1 MQDVTSLS
9 PLNIQ
14 EADNALKEL
23 ASEIACDSFDM
34 GAILKAHSL
43 TLEQF
48 KRIEHTPRFQMYLKE
63 AVANWN
69 STANTQERV
78 KSKTAVSV
86 EDMLPTLHSTVLDK
100 TQPLAPRVE
109 LFKALMRAAGIGE
122 KATAGASDAGE
133 KFSVTINLGGE
144 KSLKIERTLPTQ
156 VSEIIEGE
164 AY

>member
-1 MQDVTSLS
+1 MQDVTNLKPLDIDAADASLRS
-9 PLNIQ
+9 I
-14 EADNALKEL
+14 DK
-23 ASEIACDSFDM
+23 EIACDSFDM
-34 GAILKAHSL
+34 GDILKAHSL

-48 KRIEHTPRFQMYLKE
+48 KRIEHTPRFQLYLRE
-63 AVANWN
+63 ALADWN

-122 KATAGASDAGE
+122 KSTTGANDAGE

-144 KSLKIERTLPTQ
+144 NSLKIEKTLPSQ
-156 VSEIIEGE
+156 VIDGE